1 MPTQPEASAMALSR
15 EEQARLERLKSRTVM
30 IATPIARAPVWQ
42 YTVALAETCV
52 LLQGLGIRFYYVSI
66 VGLSNLPRVRNM
78 LTARFLASDATD
90 LMFIDDDI
98 GWDQNDVVRLLA
110 SEQLLVAGVG
120 RKKADNSHEV
130 SGWCCQFLPD
140 ATQRLRVD
148 AMGNVEVARVGT
160 GFMRIQRRVFEEL
173 INRYPETKG
182 SAAPELPPEQDRF
195 YHRFFQFGA
204 DELTED
210 YVFCDRWRAIGGHL
224 FIDPSLKLMHVGEK
238 AYAGAIAELIGTPLP
253 TR

>member
-1 MPTQPEASAMALSR
+1 MSP
-15 EEQARLERLKSRTVM
+15 EEQVRFERLKSRTVM

-52 LLQGLGIRFYYVSI
+52 LLHGLGIRFYYVSF

-78 LTARFLASDATD
+78 LAARFLASDATD

-98 GWDQNDVVRLLA
+98 GWDQHDVIRLLA
-110 SEQLLVAGVG
+110 SEQPLIAGVG
-120 RKKADNSHEV
+120 RKKTGNSTDV
-130 SGWCCQFLPD
+130 AGWCCQFLSD
-140 ATQRLRVD
+140 ATRRLSID

-160 GFMRIQRRVFEEL
+160 GFMRIQRQAFEEL
-173 INRYPETKG
+173 MRRYPESKG
-182 SAAPELPPEQDRF
+182 TAAPELPPEQDRF

-210 YVFCDRWRAIGGHL
+210 YVFCDRWRAIGGRV
-224 FIDPSLKLMHVGEK
+224 FIDPSIKLSHVGEK
-238 AYAGAIAELIGTPLP
+238 AYSGAIMELIGFAGLP
-253 TR
+253 QTETGNP